1 MSIAAYEHEVVVDD
15 LVEQTP
21 DDPVE
26 LQPVPVNVYRTSDAI
41 VVVAP
46 MPGVMPEDVDV
57 QLIGSRLY
65 LRAQLRSRSRRT
77 HLVHEWRYGRYG
89 RTVVLPPQYQ
99 GRVRASLG
107 QGQLAVSV
115 ARVEAD
121 DRPAEPRQVTHRVT
135 PHSPGDG

>member
-1 MSIAAYEHEVVVDD
+1 MSIAATEHELIVEDD
-15 LVEQTP
+15 ELQPE
-21 DDPVE
+21 DPVE

-46 MPGVMPEDVDV
+46 MPGVMPQDVDV

-89 RTVVLPPQYQ
+89 RTIVLPSAYRGQ
-99 GRVRASLG
+99 VRASLG

-115 ARVEAD
+115 ARVDDDDAPPAD
-121 DRPAEPRQVTHRVT
+121 VTQIT
-135 PHSPGDG
+135 PHAAGDS